1 METKARVTDDN
12 CFVSAYAFSRKSRR
26 ESMEY
31 AEGIK
36 LATHLSSAEYKTRL
50 EEASE
55 ANRIEHSKEQDVAN
69 ENNVAVDLLH
79 WCGC

>member
-1 METKARVTDDN
+1 
-12 CFVSAYAFSRKSRR
+12 
-26 ESMEY
+26 MEY

-55 ANRIEHSKEQDVAN
+55 ANRVEHSKEQDLAN